1 MKLLGRRKQQSP
13 IVAGVK
19 DHANGLEQTAGA
31 MVGLGAICLGLVGL
45 ANFDPI
51 GAILGRRSAA
61 SRLAYSLIGASAAYI
76 AARGISE
83 ARN

>member
-1 MKLLGRRKQQSP
+1 MKLPGRNDSP
-13 IVAGVK
+13 VAGVK
-19 DHANGLEQTAGA
+19 EHMGGLDQAAGA
-31 MVGLGAICLGLVGL
+31 MVGIGALALGLVGL

-76 AARGISE
+76 AARGLSE
-83 ARN
+83 GRK